1 MAGISPPSPPTI
13 ASPEGEM
20 LRACARRV
28 LEPEDRQ
35 RVRELAAGP
44 LDWELLLRGAETQ
57 GLEPLLCWHLSEG
70 TPESV
75 PGEVRDRLKAR
86 FALHARSNLL
96 LAGEQVRVLGRL
108 EAAGIAALAYKG
120 PVLAEGLYGNL
131 ALREFS
137 DLDIL
142 VEPQSVLRAQ
152 EALLGLGYRPALEL
166 STRQQAAS
174 LRSGCELGFVSRE
187 GAIAVELHWRIAP
200 RHFCAEPP
208 ASELLARAQ
217 WASVGGA
224 RMRTLAPEDLLLAL
238 SVHAAKH
245 LWHGLGWICDIS
257 ELLRASPALDWAK
270 VEGRAQKLGLRRL
283 LYLPLQ
289 LASEA
294 LGAPLPAEVRAGMA
308 ADPEVQALARE
319 VLRRPLLQSAG
330 PEWSVADHRFLLR
343 ARERRGDRL
352 RYLLRL
358 AVTPGS
364 AEWQSVRLPGF
375 LFPLYPAVRL
385 VRLAGKGV
393 RA

>member
-1 MAGISPPSPPTI
+1 MAGMSPPSPPTI

-20 LRACARRV
+20 LRACARRI
-28 LEPEDRQ
+28 LRPEDRQ

-44 LDWELLLRGAETQ
+44 LDWELLLRAAETQ
-57 GLEPLLCWHLSEG
+57 GVEPLVCWHLSES

-75 PGEVRDRLKAR
+75 PGALRERLKAR

-96 LAGEQVRVLGRL
+96 LAGELVRILGRL

-120 PVLAEGLYGNL
+120 PVLAESLYGNL

-152 EALLGLGYRPALEL
+152 EALLAVGYRASLEL
-166 STRQQAAS
+166 SARQQAAS

-187 GAIAVELHWRIAP
+187 GAIVVELHWRIAP

-208 ASELLARAQ
+208 ASELLARAP
-217 WASVGGA
+217 WASVGV
-224 RMRTLAPEDLLLAL
+224 RVRTLAPEDLLLAL
-238 SVHAAKH
+238 SLHAAKH

-257 ELLRASPALDWAK
+257 ELLRAFPALDWAE

-289 LASEA
+289 LASEL
-294 LGAPLPAEVRAGMA
+294 LGAPVPAEVWARVAGDM
-308 ADPEVQALARE
+308 EVQAMAGE
-319 VLRRPLLQSAG
+319 VLRRPLLEAAG

>member
-1 MAGISPPSPPTI
+1 MAGMSPSSPPTF
-13 ASPEGEM
+13 ASPEGQV
-20 LRACARRV
+20 LLACARRA
-28 LEPEDRQ
+28 LAPEDRQ
-35 RVRELAAGP
+35 RVRELAAA
-44 LDWELLLRGAETQ
+44 LDWESLLRAAETQ
-57 GLEPLLCWHLSEG
+57 GVEPLVCWHLSESA
-70 TPESV
+70 PESV
-75 PGEVRDRLKAR
+75 PGRLRERLRAR

-96 LAGEQVRVLGRL
+96 LAGELVRILGRL
-108 EAAGIAALAYKG
+108 EAAGITVLAYKG
-120 PVLAEGLYGNL
+120 PVLAETLYGNL

-142 VEPQSVLRAQ
+142 LEPQGVLRAQ
-152 EALLGLGYRPALEL
+152 ETLVGVGYRASLEL
-166 STRQQAAS
+166 SARQQAAY
-174 LRSGCELGFVSRE
+174 LRSGCEMAFVSRD
-187 GAIAVELHWRIAP
+187 GAIMVELHWRIAP

-208 ASELLARAQ
+208 ASEFLARAQ
-217 WASVGGA
+217 WGSVGGA
-224 RMRTLAPEDLLLAL
+224 QVRTLGPEDLLLAL
-238 SVHAAKH
+238 SLHAAKH

-257 ELLRASPALDWAK
+257 ELLRAFPALDWAA

-289 LASEA
+289 LASEL
-294 LGAPLPAEVRAGMA
+294 LGAPLPAEVQARVAG
-308 ADPEVQALARE
+308 DLEVQAMARE
-319 VLRRPLLQSAG
+319 VLRRPLLEAAG

-358 AVTPGS
+358 AVTPGT

-393 RA
+393 RR